1 MSWTAYIHEQGWRT
15 GGNVPGCQ
23 GSASYRVQAGFSE
36 TWTRE
41 VTQCFM
47 SRIHVWTESRVERYD
62 YSRLTGMTRL
72 DRHVAAVPL
81 NLSESRESSFL
92 SASEVSDTPASA
104 TYPACHVSH
113 DELVSRSRR
122 SMSHS
127 SLSRS
132 ESVNQGSV
140 TFRRCWA

>member
-1 MSWTAYIHEQGWRT
+1 MNKD
-15 GGNVPGCQ
+15 GGPGAMYLAVRDQRHTVFKQVLVRHGLERSHNSSCL
-23 GSASYRVQAGFSE
+23 ASLSGR
-36 TWTRE
+36 
-41 VTQCFM
+41 
-47 SRIHVWTESRVERYD
+47 ESRVERYD